1 MKTFKD
7 KLKDTLS
14 VQRIHNEV
22 EIVTCE
28 VYHATTIL
36 VFTAKEARKIG
47 RELIDLANEIEGV
60 K

>member
-1 MKTFKD
+1 MKTFRD
-7 KLKDTLS
+7 KFKDTLS

-22 EIVTCE
+22 EVS
-28 VYHATTIL
+28 VYEAYYPPYNL
-36 VFTAKEARKIG
+36 YFTADKARKIG